1 MKTIIL
7 MRHAKAEQG
16 DFDISDFE
24 RKLTSKGRSDADMAA
39 KTLLKKV
46 KKLDLIITSSA
57 KRTLKTA
64 KIVAE
69 NYQIDKNKILS
80 INEIYEAGADSYI
93 QVLRSLN
100 DEKVNTAM
108 IVGHNPTIGAMA
120 SILSGNEIIEFK
132 PSSFAV
138 FNLTIE
144 TWKMFRVIKAENIL
158 NHTP

>member
-1 MKTIIL
+1 
-7 MRHAKAEQG
+7 
-16 DFDISDFE
+16 
-24 RKLTSKGRSDADMAA
+24 
-39 KTLLKKV
+39 
-46 KKLDLIITSSA
+46 
-57 KRTLKTA
+57 
-64 KIVAE
+64 
-69 NYQIDKNKILS
+69 
-80 INEIYEAGADSYI
+80 
-93 QVLRSLN
+93 
-100 DEKVNTAM
+100 M